1 MYAGLVD
8 TIDIPTK
15 TTEGY
20 PACLKNGYVYWVT
33 NSHWDP
39 KKKRTV
45 DVRTPIG
52 KKADENGKM
61 YPNKKF
67 EQIFGPINPIV
78 AEIQA
83 QLGELQEPGPFDTR
97 LSFGSYAAM
106 SAAFENVGALN
117 ALKQAFPKW
126 WRKIFAVA
134 FHAVDAEDST
144 AQLYSGWAFDNYA
157 GWEKALSGSD
167 ISKLYK
173 TVAQDAKAIQT
184 FFALFRRYFH
194 EKFPQASERIV
205 AFDSTNQVTES
216 RNQPMAKHGKSKTG
230 EPLPIINTAMYVD
243 QITGISLW
251 YEHFDGNVLDKSQTP
266 YTIEKA
272 ADLGYKKL
280 FLMMDRGYFS
290 QQAVNAFQEQ
300 ELGFGMMMPE
310 VAAITTET
318 IAAYRDVI
326 RNKSEYLIP
335 EQKIFGCKTKVKVGT
350 HSLSGYI
357 FYDDDTAKDERDAV
371 NSKLAYFTEEA
382 NKKKR
387 YTEKMAKYFEARG
400 LKIIKTADKSTRE
413 TKNFRIEVDTERV
426 QKAYDDAGFF
436 MMLSNRDLP
445 PVQMIGIGRQ
455 RDSAEK
461 AFRRFKTHFE
471 LARTYSHKNDTYTGK
486 MFVAFLSLV
495 MLSAFAWYTRPI
507 LRGTSSATAS
517 TLIAELRRYKMLKK
531 PDGTWMPA
539 YALNRQ
545 QKDVLTCLNVLPES
559 LEAMVRN
566 VRL

>member
-15 TTEGY
+15 NTGGY
-20 PACLKNGYVYWVT
+20 PVCLKNGYVYWVT
-33 NSHWDP
+33 NSHWDA

-45 DVRTPIG
+45 DTRTPIG

-67 EQIFGPINPIV
+67 ETIFGPINPLV
-78 AEIQA
+78 AEIRA
-83 QLGELQEPGPFDTR
+83 GLGESREPGPFDTR
-97 LSFGSYAAM
+97 MSYGSYAAM
-106 SAAFENVGALN
+106 YAAFENIGALD
-117 ALKQAFPKW
+117 ALKLAFPKVW
-126 WRKIFAVA
+126 HKIFAVA

-144 AQLYSGWAFDNYA
+144 AQLYPGWAFDNYA
-157 GWEKALSGSD
+157 GLEKTISDSG

-173 TVAQDAKAIQT
+173 AVALDDQSIRT
-184 FFALFRRYFH
+184 FFALFRKFFH
-194 EKFPQASERIV
+194 ERFPQASERIV

-216 RNQPMAKHGKSKTG
+216 RNQPMAKYGKSKTG
-230 EPLPIINTAMYVD
+230 EPLPIINTALYVD

-300 ELGFGMMMPE
+300 NLGFGMMMPE
-310 VAAITTET
+310 VADITTKT

-326 RNKSEYLIP
+326 RNKSAYLIP
-335 EQKIFGCKTKVKVGT
+335 EQKIFGCKTEVQVGA

-371 NSKLAYFTEEA
+371 NSKLAYFMEEA

-387 YTEKMAKYFEARG
+387 YTEKMAKYFEIRG
-400 LKIIKTADKSTRE
+400 LKVIKTTDKSTRE
-413 TKNFRIEVDTERV
+413 ERNFKIEIDKERV
-426 QKAYDDAGFF
+426 QKAYDEAGFF
-436 MMLSNRDLP
+436 MMLSNRELP

-507 LRGTSSATAS
+507 LRGTSSATTS
-517 TLIAELRRYKMLKK
+517 TLIAELRRYKMMKK

-545 QKDVLTCLNVLPES
+545 QKDVLACLNVAPET
-559 LEAMVRN
+559 LDAKVRA

>member
-8 TIDIPTK
+8 TIDIPARTPG
-15 TTEGY
+15 GY
-20 PACLKNGYVYWVT
+20 PISLKNGYVYWVT

-39 KKKRTV
+39 KKKKTV
-45 DVRTPIG
+45 DTRTPIG
-52 KKADENGKM
+52 KKANENGKM
-61 YPNKKF
+61 YPNTKF
-67 EQIFGPINPIV
+67 EKIFGPINPLV
-78 AEIQA
+78 AEIRA
-83 QLGELQEPGPFDTR
+83 GLGELKEPGVFDTR
-97 LSFGSYAAM
+97 MAFGSYVAM
-106 SAAFENVGALN
+106 SAAFENVGALG
-117 ALKQAFPKW
+117 ALKAAFPKSW
-126 WRKIFAVA
+126 KKIFAVA

-144 AQLYSGWAFDNYA
+144 AQLYSGWAFDTYS
-157 GWEKALSGSD
+157 GWERALGDSD

-173 TVAQDAKAIQT
+173 AIAADPQSIQT
-184 FFALFRRYFH
+184 FFIVFRKAFH

-216 RNQPMAKHGKSKTG
+216 RNQPRAKYGKSKTG

-243 QITGISLW
+243 QVTGISLW

-266 YTIEKA
+266 YSVEKA
-272 ADLGYKKL
+272 AALGYKKI

-290 QQAVNAFQEQ
+290 QQAVNALQEQ

-310 VAAITTET
+310 VADVTTRT

-335 EQKIFGCKTKVKVGT
+335 EQKIFGCKTNVKVGP
-350 HSLSGYI
+350 HSLTGYV

-387 YTEKMAKYFEARG
+387 YTDKMAKYFEVRG

-413 TKNFRIEVDTERV
+413 NKNFRIEIDKERV
-426 QKAYDDAGFF
+426 QKAYDEAGFF
-436 MMLSNRDLP
+436 MMLSNRELP

-461 AFRRFKTHFE
+461 AFRRFKTHFD
-471 LARTYSHKNDTYTGK
+471 LSRTYSHKNDTYTGK

-495 MLSAFAWYTRPI
+495 MLSAFAWYVRPI
-507 LRGTSSATAS
+507 LRGTSSATTS

-531 PDGTWMPA
+531 PDGSWMPA

-545 QKDVLTCLNVLPES
+545 QKEVLEYLNVAPET
-559 LEAMVRN
+559 LEEKVRG